1 MEKSQTIKI
10 SGSIEIGYEWS
21 AGVAGSRF
29 FQELRDNKRIMGTRC
44 PKCSRVL
51 VPPRIFCEEC
61 FVDTEEWVE
70 VSSQGEL
77 LTFGESYL
85 GTDGS
90 KLQEPWI
97 LGIIK
102 LDGADGGLIHYLGE
116 AKPEELKIGIRMEA
130 VFNEKRNGNILD
142 IKYFKPSKQP

>member
-44 PKCSRVL
+44 PKCGRVL

-97 LGIIK
+97 LGIIR
-102 LDGADGGLIHYLGE
+102 LDGADGGLIHYIGE
-116 AKPEELKIGIRMEA
+116 VKPEELKIGIRMEA

>member
-44 PKCSRVL
+44 PKCGRVL

-97 LGIIK
+97 LGIIR